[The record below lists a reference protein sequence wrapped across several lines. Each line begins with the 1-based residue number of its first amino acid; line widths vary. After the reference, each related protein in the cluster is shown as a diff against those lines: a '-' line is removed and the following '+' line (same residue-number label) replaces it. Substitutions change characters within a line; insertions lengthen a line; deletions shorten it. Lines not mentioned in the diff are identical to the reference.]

1 MLSLER
7 KTTKPLAGVT
17 TSPSVKSWILMLLIV
32 YFEPKSIITHPSF
45 KMLEVISNGVNV
57 ALHKSV
63 QNSGVNTY
71 ILDTSK
77 TPSLSQTHTIS
88 TGNYTTKPLAGVTT
102 SPSVKSWILMLLI
115 VYFEPKSIITH
126 PSFKML

>member
-1 MLSLER
+1 GE
-7 KTTKPLAGVT
+7 V
-17 TSPSVKSWILMLLIV
+17 
-32 YFEPKSIITHPSF
+32 
-45 KMLEVISNGVNV
+45 EVISNGVNV

-88 TGNYTTKPLAGVTT
+88 TGNYTISTATMPIPRVAI
-102 SPSVKSWILMLLI
+102 SLMVQNLDSNPI
-115 VYFEPKSIITH
+115 AF
-126 PSFKML
+126 

>member
-1 MLSLER
+1 VLIKQSL
-7 KTTKPLAGVT
+7 PGVLAIGEV
-17 TSPSVKSWILMLLIV
+17 
-32 YFEPKSIITHPSF
+32 
-45 KMLEVISNGVNV
+45 EVISNGVNV

-63 QNSGVNTY
+63 QNSGANTY

-88 TGNYTTKPLAGVTT
+88 TGNYTISTGNHANT
-102 SPSVKSWILMLLI
+102 ILMLLI